1 MPFWKSA
8 RPTSLRYARARHRRW
23 HGNNPVTTTHTPSQN
38 TPSANDGGIDFPL
51 EGVRVLDLS
60 RVFAGPLCGQVLAD
74 FGAEVIKVEHPGR
87 GDDTRDWGMRIG
99 KTETTYYNSMN
110 RNKRSVTV
118 DLQTPEGLKIIH
130 ELLPQCDV
138 VVHNF
143 KTGGAEKLGLG
154 YEQLKAIQPGL
165 IYCAVAGYDSSGP
178 EAKRPGYD
186 LVIQGESGLMAL
198 NGEANTPPL
207 KFGVAVVDLMTGM
220 YAAQAVLAAL
230 FQRTR
235 TGKGRLIEMALYD
248 CGVMITGYYGLDAM
262 LLGHDPQR
270 YGNAHPSIV
279 PYGMFEAADGPLIVA
294 VGNNN
299 QFDKFCRQVVMRPDI
314 VEDPRYATNVERAK
328 NRLTLLPVMK
338 ELFTSFPRDVLLQ
351 RMTAAGIPCG
361 KVAGLHEALTSE
373 RTRRGGL
380 LQEMPHPVAGTTH
393 VFAPPYRLDGQRL
406 PIRNAPPTLGEGTKE
421 VLQQLLQLSE
431 QELQALRDK
440 GVLTLPQA

>member
-1 MPFWKSA
+1 M
-8 RPTSLRYARARHRRW
+8 
-23 HGNNPVTTTHTPSQN
+23 TTTTTTTATSPAAS
-38 TPSANDGGIDFPL
+38 DGMDFPL

-138 VVHNF
+138 VIHNF

-154 YEQLKAIQPGL
+154 YEQLKALQPGL
-165 IYCAVAGYDSSGP
+165 IYCAVAGYDTSGP

-186 LVIQGESGLMAL
+186 LVIQGEAGLMAL
-198 NGEANTPPL
+198 NGEANQPPL

-294 VGNNN
+294 VGNNS

-338 ELFTSFPRDVLLQ
+338 ELIASFPRDVLLQ
-351 RMTAAGIPCG
+351 RLTTAGIPCG

-380 LQEMPHPVAGTTH
+380 LQEMPHPVAGTTQ

-406 PIRNAPPTLGEGTKE
+406 PIRNAPPTLGEGTRE

>member
-1 MPFWKSA
+1 
-8 RPTSLRYARARHRRW
+8 
-23 HGNNPVTTTHTPSQN
+23 VTTTHTPSKN
-38 TPSANDGGIDFPL
+38 TPSASDGGIDFPL

-110 RNKRSVTV
+110 RNKRSITV
-118 DLQTPEGLKIIH
+118 DLQTPEGLKLIH

-138 VVHNF
+138 VIHNF

-165 IYCAVAGYDSSGP
+165 IYCAVAGYDTSGP

-186 LVIQGESGLMAL
+186 LVIQGEAGLMAL

-294 VGNNN
+294 VGNNS

-314 VEDPRYATNVERAK
+314 VEDPRYATNVERAR

-338 ELFTSFPRDVLLQ
+338 ALFASFPRDVLLE

-380 LQEMPHPVAGTTH
+380 LQEMPHPVAGSTH

-431 QELQALRDK
+431 QALQALRDK
-440 GVLTLPQA
+440 GVLTLPQV

>member
-1 MPFWKSA
+1 M
-8 RPTSLRYARARHRRW
+8 
-23 HGNNPVTTTHTPSQN
+23 TTTTTTTPT
-38 TPSANDGGIDFPL
+38 TPPDGMDFPL
-51 EGVRVLDLS
+51 QGVRVLDLS
-60 RVFAGPLCGQVLAD
+60 RVFAGPLCGMVLAD

-110 RNKRSVTV
+110 RNKRSITV
-118 DLQTPEGLKIIH
+118 DLQTPEGVKIIH
-130 ELLPQCDV
+130 SLLPQCDV
-138 VVHNF
+138 VIQNF
-143 KTGGAEKLGLG
+143 KTGGADKLGLG
-154 YEQLKAIQPGL
+154 YEQLKAIKPDL
-165 IYCAVAGYDSSGP
+165 IYCSVAGYDSSGP

-235 TGKGRLIEMALYD
+235 TGKGRHIEMALYD
-248 CGVMITGYYGLDAM
+248 CGLMITGYYGLDAM

-279 PYGMFEAADGPLIVA
+279 PYGMYDAADGPLIIA
-294 VGNNN
+294 VGNNA
-299 QFDKFCRQVVMRPDI
+299 QFDKFCRQVIERPDI
-314 VEDPRYATNVERAK
+314 VEDPRFATNVERAK
-328 NRLTLLPVMK
+328 NRLVLGPMLK
-338 ELFTSFPRDVLLQ
+338 ELIAGFARDVLLQ

-380 LQEMPHPVAGTTH
+380 LQELPHPVAGSTH

-406 PIRNAPPTLGEGTKE
+406 PIRNAPPTLGEGTRE

-431 QELQALRDK
+431 PELQALRDK
-440 GVLTLPQA
+440 GVLTLPHI

>member
-1 MPFWKSA
+1 M
-8 RPTSLRYARARHRRW
+8 
-23 HGNNPVTTTHTPSQN
+23 TTTTTTTTPT
-38 TPSANDGGIDFPL
+38 TPPDGMDFPL
-51 EGVRVLDLS
+51 QGVRVLDLS
-60 RVFAGPLCGQVLAD
+60 RVFAGPLCGMVLAD

-110 RNKRSVTV
+110 RNKRSITV
-118 DLQTPEGLKIIH
+118 DLQTPEGVKIIH
-130 ELLPQCDV
+130 DLLPQCDV
-138 VVHNF
+138 VVQNF

-154 YEQLKAIQPGL
+154 YEQLKAIKPDL
-165 IYCAVAGYDSSGP
+165 IYCSVAGYDSSGP

-235 TGKGRLIEMALYD
+235 TGKGRHIEMALYD
-248 CGVMITGYYGLDAM
+248 CGLMITGYYGLDAM

-279 PYGMFEAADGPLIVA
+279 PYGMYDAADGPLIIA
-294 VGNNN
+294 VGNNA
-299 QFDKFCRQVVMRPDI
+299 QFDKFCRQVIERPDI
-314 VEDPRYATNVERAK
+314 VEDPRFATNVERAK
-328 NRLTLLPVMK
+328 NRLVLGPMLK
-338 ELFTSFPRDVLLQ
+338 ELIAGFARDVLLQ

-380 LQEMPHPVAGTTH
+380 LQGLPHPVAGSTH

-406 PIRNAPPTLGEGTKE
+406 PIRNAPPTLGEGTRE

-431 QELQALRDK
+431 PELQALRDK
-440 GVLTLPQA
+440 GVLTLPHI

>member
-1 MPFWKSA
+1 M
-8 RPTSLRYARARHRRW
+8 
-23 HGNNPVTTTHTPSQN
+23 TTTTTTTPT
-38 TPSANDGGIDFPL
+38 TPPDGMDFPL
-51 EGVRVLDLS
+51 VGVRVLDLS
-60 RVFAGPLCGQVLAD
+60 RVFAGPLCGMVLAD

-110 RNKRSVTV
+110 RNKRSITV
-118 DLQTPEGLKIIH
+118 DLQTPEGVKIIH
-130 ELLPQCDV
+130 DLLPQCDV
-138 VVHNF
+138 VVQNF
-143 KTGGAEKLGLG
+143 KTGGADKLGLG
-154 YEQLKAIQPGL
+154 YEQLKAIKPDL
-165 IYCAVAGYDSSGP
+165 IYCSVAGYDSSGP

-235 TGKGRLIEMALYD
+235 TGKGRHIEMALYD
-248 CGVMITGYYGLDAM
+248 CGLMITGYYGLDAM

-279 PYGMFEAADGPLIVA
+279 PYGMYDAADGPLIIA
-294 VGNNN
+294 VGNNA
-299 QFDKFCRQVVMRPDI
+299 QFDKFCRQVIERPDI
-314 VEDPRYATNVERAK
+314 VEDPRFATNVERAK
-328 NRLTLLPVMK
+328 NRLVLGPMLK
-338 ELFTSFPRDVLLQ
+338 ELIAGFARDVLLQ

-380 LQEMPHPVAGTTH
+380 LQELPHPVAGSTH

-406 PIRNAPPTLGEGTKE
+406 PIRNAPPTLGEGTRE

-431 QELQALRDK
+431 PELQALRDK
-440 GVLTLPQA
+440 GVLTLPHI

>member
-1 MPFWKSA
+1 M
-8 RPTSLRYARARHRRW
+8 
-23 HGNNPVTTTHTPSQN
+23 TTTTTTTPI
-38 TPSANDGGIDFPL
+38 TPPDGMDFPL
-51 EGVRVLDLS
+51 QGVRVLDLS
-60 RVFAGPLCGQVLAD
+60 RVFAGPLCGMVLAD

-110 RNKRSVTV
+110 RNKRSITV
-118 DLQTPEGLKIIH
+118 DLQTPEGVKIIH
-130 ELLPQCDV
+130 DLLPQCDV
-138 VVHNF
+138 VVQNF
-143 KTGGAEKLGLG
+143 KTGGADKLGLG
-154 YEQLKAIQPGL
+154 YEQLKAIKPDL
-165 IYCAVAGYDSSGP
+165 IYCSVAGYDSSGP

-235 TGKGRLIEMALYD
+235 TGKGRHIEMALYD
-248 CGVMITGYYGLDAM
+248 CGLMITGYYGLDAM

-279 PYGMFEAADGPLIVA
+279 PYGMYDAADGPLIIA
-294 VGNNN
+294 VGNNA
-299 QFDKFCRQVVMRPDI
+299 QFDKFCRQVIERPDI
-314 VEDPRYATNVERAK
+314 VEDPRFATNVERAK
-328 NRLTLLPVMK
+328 NRLVLGPMLK
-338 ELFTSFPRDVLLQ
+338 ELIAGFARDVLLQ

-380 LQEMPHPVAGTTH
+380 LQELPHPVAGSTH

-406 PIRNAPPTLGEGTKE
+406 PIRNAPPTLGEGTRE

-431 QELQALRDK
+431 PELQALRDK
-440 GVLTLPQA
+440 GVLTLPQI

>member
-1 MPFWKSA
+1 M
-8 RPTSLRYARARHRRW
+8 
-23 HGNNPVTTTHTPSQN
+23 TTTTTTTPI
-38 TPSANDGGIDFPL
+38 TPPDGMDFPL
-51 EGVRVLDLS
+51 QGVRVLDLS
-60 RVFAGPLCGQVLAD
+60 RVFAGPLCGMVLAD

-110 RNKRSVTV
+110 RNKRSITV
-118 DLQTPEGLKIIH
+118 DLQTPEGVKIIH
-130 ELLPQCDV
+130 GLLPQCDV
-138 VVHNF
+138 VVQNF

-154 YEQLKAIQPGL
+154 YEQLKAIKPDL
-165 IYCAVAGYDSSGP
+165 IYCSVAGYDSSGP

-235 TGKGRLIEMALYD
+235 TGKGRHIEMALYD
-248 CGVMITGYYGLDAM
+248 CGLMITGYYGLDAM

-279 PYGMFEAADGPLIVA
+279 PYGMYDAADGPLIIA
-294 VGNNN
+294 VGNNA
-299 QFDKFCRQVVMRPDI
+299 QFDKFCRQVIERPDI
-314 VEDPRYATNVERAK
+314 VEDPRFATNVERAK
-328 NRLTLLPVMK
+328 NRLVLGPMLK
-338 ELFTSFPRDVLLQ
+338 ELIAGFARDVLLQ

-380 LQEMPHPVAGTTH
+380 LQELPHPVAGSTH

-406 PIRNAPPTLGEGTKE
+406 PIRNAPPTLGEGTRE

-431 QELQALRDK
+431 PELQALRDK
-440 GVLTLPQA
+440 GVLTLPHI

>member
-1 MPFWKSA
+1 M
-8 RPTSLRYARARHRRW
+8 
-23 HGNNPVTTTHTPSQN
+23 TTTTP
-38 TPSANDGGIDFPL
+38 TPPLPEGMDFPL

-74 FGAEVIKVEHPGR
+74 FGADVIKVEHPGR

-110 RNKRSVTV
+110 RNKRSITV
-118 DLQTPEGLKIIH
+118 DLQTPEGVKIIH
-130 ELLPQCDV
+130 SLLPQCDV
-138 VVHNF
+138 VIQNF

-154 YEQLKAIQPGL
+154 YEQLKAIKPDL
-165 IYCAVAGYDSSGP
+165 IYCLVSGYDSSGP

-186 LVIQGESGLMAL
+186 LVIQAEAGLMAI
-198 NGEANTPPL
+198 NGEASQPPL
-207 KFGVAVVDLMTGM
+207 KFGVAAVDMMTGM

-230 FQRTR
+230 FRRER
-235 TGKGRLIEMALYD
+235 TGKGRHIEMALYD
-248 CGVMITGYYGLDAM
+248 CGLMITGYYGLDAL

-279 PYGMFEAADGPLIVA
+279 PYGMYDAADGPLIIG
-294 VGNNN
+294 VGNNA
-299 QFDKFCRQVVMRPDI
+299 QFDKFCRQVIERPDI
-314 VEDPRYATNVERAK
+314 VEDPRFATNVERAK
-328 NRLTLLPVMK
+328 NRLVLSPMLK
-338 ELFTSFPRDVLLQ
+338 ELIASFPRDVLLE
-351 RMTAAGIPCG
+351 RLSAAGIPCG

-406 PIRNAPPTLGEGTKE
+406 PIRNAPPTLGAATRD
-421 VLQQLLQLSE
+421 VLQQLLQLPE
-431 QELQALRDK
+431 AELQALRDK
-440 GVLTLPQA
+440 GVLTLPPL

>member
-1 MPFWKSA
+1 M
-8 RPTSLRYARARHRRW
+8 
-23 HGNNPVTTTHTPSQN
+23 TTTTTTTTPT
-38 TPSANDGGIDFPL
+38 TPPDGMDFPL
-51 EGVRVLDLS
+51 AGVRVLDLS
-60 RVFAGPLCGQVLAD
+60 RVFAGPLCGMVLAD

-110 RNKRSVTV
+110 RNKRSITV
-118 DLQTPEGLKIIH
+118 DLQTPEGVKIIH
-130 ELLPQCDV
+130 DLLPQCDV
-138 VVHNF
+138 VVQNF
-143 KTGGAEKLGLG
+143 KTGGADKLGLG
-154 YEQLKAIQPGL
+154 YEQLKAIKPDL
-165 IYCAVAGYDSSGP
+165 IYCSVAGYDSSGP

-235 TGKGRLIEMALYD
+235 TGKGRHIEMALYD
-248 CGVMITGYYGLDAM
+248 CGLMITGYYGLDAM

-279 PYGMFEAADGPLIVA
+279 PYGMYEAADGPLIIA
-294 VGNNN
+294 VGNNA
-299 QFDKFCRQVVMRPDI
+299 QFDKFCRQVIERPDI
-314 VEDPRYATNVERAK
+314 VEDPRFATNVERAK
-328 NRLTLLPVMK
+328 NRLMLGPMLK
-338 ELFTSFPRDVLLQ
+338 ELIAAFARDVLLQ

-380 LQEMPHPVAGTTH
+380 LQELPHPVAGSTH

-406 PIRNAPPTLGEGTKE
+406 PIRNAPPTLGEGTRE

-431 QELQALRDK
+431 PELQALRDK
-440 GVLTLPQA
+440 GVLTLPHI

>member
-1 MPFWKSA
+1 M
-8 RPTSLRYARARHRRW
+8 
-23 HGNNPVTTTHTPSQN
+23 TTTTTTTPI
-38 TPSANDGGIDFPL
+38 TPPDGMDFPL
-51 EGVRVLDLS
+51 QGVRVLDLS
-60 RVFAGPLCGQVLAD
+60 RVFAGPLCGMVLAD

-110 RNKRSVTV
+110 RNKRSITV
-118 DLQTPEGLKIIH
+118 DLQTPEGVKIIH
-130 ELLPQCDV
+130 DLLPQCDV
-138 VVHNF
+138 VVQNF

-154 YEQLKAIQPGL
+154 YEQLKAIKPDL
-165 IYCAVAGYDSSGP
+165 IYCSVAGYDSSGP

-235 TGKGRLIEMALYD
+235 TGKGRHIEMALYD
-248 CGVMITGYYGLDAM
+248 CGLMITGYYGLDAM

-279 PYGMFEAADGPLIVA
+279 PYGMYDAADGPLIIA
-294 VGNNN
+294 VGNNA
-299 QFDKFCRQVVMRPDI
+299 QFDKFCRQVIERPDI
-314 VEDPRYATNVERAK
+314 VEDPRFATNVERAK
-328 NRLTLLPVMK
+328 NRLVLGPMLK
-338 ELFTSFPRDVLLQ
+338 ELIAGFARDVLLQ
-351 RMTAAGIPCG
+351 RMTVAGIPCG

-380 LQEMPHPVAGTTH
+380 LQELPHPVAGSTH

-406 PIRNAPPTLGEGTKE
+406 PIRNAPPTLGEGTRE

-431 QELQALRDK
+431 PELQALRDK
-440 GVLTLPQA
+440 GVLTLPHI

>member
-1 MPFWKSA
+1 MTQQ
-8 RPTSLRYARARHRRW
+8 TS
-23 HGNNPVTTTHTPSQN
+23 PTPSL
-38 TPSANDGGIDFPL
+38 PEGMDFPL

-74 FGAEVIKVEHPGR
+74 FGADVIKVEHPGR

-110 RNKRSVTV
+110 RNKRSITV
-118 DLQTPEGLKIIH
+118 DLQTPEGVKIIH
-130 ELLPQCDV
+130 DLLPQCDV
-138 VVHNF
+138 VVQNF

-154 YEQLKAIQPGL
+154 YEQLKAIKPDL
-165 IYCAVAGYDSSGP
+165 IYCSVAGYDSSGP

-235 TGKGRLIEMALYD
+235 TGKGRHIEMALYD
-248 CGVMITGYYGLDAM
+248 CGLMITGYYGLDAL

-279 PYGMFEAADGPLIVA
+279 PYGMYEAADGPLIIA
-294 VGNNN
+294 VGNNA
-299 QFDKFCRQVVMRPDI
+299 QFDKFCRQVIERPDI
-314 VEDPRYATNVERAK
+314 VEDPRFATNVERAK
-328 NRLTLLPVMK
+328 NRLVLGPMLK
-338 ELFTSFPRDVLLQ
+338 ELIAGFARDVLLQ

-380 LQEMPHPVAGTTH
+380 LQELPHPVAGSTH

-406 PIRNAPPTLGEGTKE
+406 PIRNAPPTLGEGTRE

-431 QELQALRDK
+431 PELQALRDK
-440 GVLTLPQA
+440 GVLTLPHI

>member
-1 MPFWKSA
+1 M
-8 RPTSLRYARARHRRW
+8 
-23 HGNNPVTTTHTPSQN
+23 TTTTTTTPT
-38 TPSANDGGIDFPL
+38 TPPDGMDFPL
-51 EGVRVLDLS
+51 QGVRVLDLS
-60 RVFAGPLCGQVLAD
+60 RVFAGPLCGMVLAD

-110 RNKRSVTV
+110 RNKRSITV
-118 DLQTPEGLKIIH
+118 DLQTPEGVKIIH
-130 ELLPQCDV
+130 DLLPQCDV
-138 VVHNF
+138 VVQNF

-154 YEQLKAIQPGL
+154 YEQLKAIKPDL
-165 IYCAVAGYDSSGP
+165 IYCSVAGYDSSGP
-178 EAKRPGYD
+178 EAMRPGYD

-235 TGKGRLIEMALYD
+235 TGKGRHIEMALYD
-248 CGVMITGYYGLDAM
+248 CGLMITGYYGLDAM

-279 PYGMFEAADGPLIVA
+279 PYGMYDAADGPLIIA
-294 VGNNN
+294 VGNNA
-299 QFDKFCRQVVMRPDI
+299 QFDKFCRQVIERPDI
-314 VEDPRYATNVERAK
+314 VEDPRFATNVERAK
-328 NRLTLLPVMK
+328 NRLVLGPMLK
-338 ELFTSFPRDVLLQ
+338 ELIAGFARDVLLQ

-380 LQEMPHPVAGTTH
+380 LQELPHPVAGSTH

-406 PIRNAPPTLGEGTKE
+406 PIRNAPPTLGEGTRE

-431 QELQALRDK
+431 PELQALRAK
-440 GVLTLPQA
+440 GVLTLPQI